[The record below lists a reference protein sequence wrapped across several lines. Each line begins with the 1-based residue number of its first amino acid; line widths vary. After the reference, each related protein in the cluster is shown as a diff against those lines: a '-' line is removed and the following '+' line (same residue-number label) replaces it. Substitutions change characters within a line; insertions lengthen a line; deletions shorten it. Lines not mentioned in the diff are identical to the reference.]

1 MAEPSNGGFERL
13 NDAFRNLDDQLQ
25 EMRGRFD
32 DQLRRVES
40 GWNERREEI
49 RAQLRSTAIYKRG
62 EQVRKDLEEHV
73 DRGRSQLYE
82 VFGIASKSEIQKLSR
97 KLNTLSKKLSEL
109 TREQVVEEPEPE
121 PEDERQAEQESAL
134 G

>member
-1 MAEPSNGGFERL
+1 MAEPSNSGFERL

-25 EMRGRFD
+25 ELRGRFD
-32 DQLRRVES
+32 DQLRRVEGS
-40 GWNERREEI
+40 WKERREEI
-49 RAQLRSTAIYKRG
+49 RAQLRSTAIYKRS
-62 EQVRKDLEEHV
+62 EQIRKDLEEQV

-82 VFGIASKSEIQKLSR
+82 VFGIESKSEIQKLSR

-121 PEDERQAEQESAL
+121 DERPAEQESAL

>member
-1 MAEPSNGGFERL
+1 M
-13 NDAFRNLDDQLQ
+13 
-25 EMRGRFD
+25 
-32 DQLRRVES
+32 
-40 GWNERREEI
+40 
-49 RAQLRSTAIYKRG
+49 
-62 EQVRKDLEEHV
+62 
-73 DRGRSQLYE
+73 DRGRLQLYE

-97 KLNTLSKKLSEL
+97 KLNTLSKKLSEF

>member
-25 EMRGRFD
+25 ELRGRFD

-40 GWNERREEI
+40 SWNERREEI
-49 RAQLRSTAIYKRG
+49 RAQLRSTAIYKRS

>member
-25 EMRGRFD
+25 ELRGRFD

-40 GWNERREEI
+40 SWNERREEI
-49 RAQLRSTAIYKRG
+49 RAQLRSTAIYKRS

-121 PEDERQAEQESAL
+121 PEDERQAEQERAL

>member
-25 EMRGRFD
+25 ELRGRFD

-40 GWNERREEI
+40 SWNERREEI
-49 RAQLRSTAIYKRG
+49 RAQLRSTAIYKRS

-121 PEDERQAEQESAL
+121 DERQAEQESAL